1 LHGFLNINKGP
12 GLTSFAVLKKLQKLI
27 PKNKLGHLGT
37 LDPMATGVL
46 PVALGHATRLIEY
59 MEDTEK
65 VYQATM
71 TLGGISDTQ
80 DAWGK
85 IEATG
90 QRSYCKADLL
100 SILAEYTGMIQQIP
114 PMYSAVHYQGTRLY
128 ELARQGIEV
137 ERPARQ
143 IEIISL
149 QMLGSA
155 QDEAGQPTIDLEIQC
170 SQGTYIRTLCHDIG
184 QKLGTGAYMSKLIR
198 TRAGL
203 FRIEEALTLEE
214 LAELKPNIEAHL
226 MPLDFPLQHWPA
238 LTLNNAEDNLRV
250 NNGNHVKAPADLPA
264 GLIRIYNPENQLL
277 AIAKTVS
284 ESDYYLAQPLK
295 VFK

>member
-1 LHGFLNINKGP
+1 M
-12 GLTSFAVLKKLQKLI
+12 
-27 PKNKLGHLGT
+27 GHLGT

-59 MEDTEK
+59 MEDSNK

-71 TLGGISDTQ
+71 TLGAVSDTQ
-80 DAWGK
+80 DAWGN

-90 QRSYCKADLL
+90 KSSYRSDELS
-100 SILAEYTGMIQQIP
+100 SILEEYTGMIQQIP
-114 PMYSAVHYQGTRLY
+114 PMYSAVHHQGTRLY

-149 QMLGSA
+149 QMLGSG
-155 QDEAGQPTIDLEIQC
+155 QNEAGQPTIDLEVQC
-170 SQGTYIRTLCHDIG
+170 SKGTYIRTLCHDIG
-184 QKLGTGAYMSKLIR
+184 QRLGTGAYMSKLIR
-198 TRAGL
+198 TRAGIFHL
-203 FRIEEALTLEE
+203 EEALTLEE
-214 LAELKPNIEAHL
+214 LADIKPNIEARL
-226 MPLDFPLQHWPA
+226 MPLDYPLQHWPA
-238 LTLNNAEDNLRV
+238 LTLNNPEDLIRV
-250 NNGNHVKAPADLPA
+250 NNGNHVKAPADIPA
-264 GLIRIYNPENQLL
+264 GLIRIYDPEGQLL

-284 ESDYYLAQPLK
+284 EADYHVAQPLK